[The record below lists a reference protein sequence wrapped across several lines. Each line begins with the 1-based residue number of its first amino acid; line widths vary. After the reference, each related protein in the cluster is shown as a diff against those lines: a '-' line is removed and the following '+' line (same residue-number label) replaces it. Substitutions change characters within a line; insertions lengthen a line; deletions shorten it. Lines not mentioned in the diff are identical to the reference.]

1 MKKLMTSAAIAVA
14 MIAGT
19 AATAQDYPTKQVTLV
34 APYSAGG
41 ASDSAARALAEAA
54 KKYLGQP
61 ISVENRTG
69 AGGMVGARSVVESEA
84 DGYTLLLARV
94 GMALDPAV
102 NPQAM
107 VGWDEYDFLG
117 ALESTPMI
125 LVVRSD
131 SDYTDVESLVKAIEE
146 SGGRMTYGASGAMAI
161 DGIAT
166 QAMIADAGLDPLT
179 AATLVPYKGG
189 NEMATALQGGH
200 IDFLTVA
207 SASLMP
213 GIESGALKPLAV
225 FAPTRMEQ
233 LPDVPTMA
241 EAGYE
246 TAGSITGWSAL
257 YGPKGLPEDVRA
269 KWDEVLEQVATDE
282 TWLEMTKNR
291 GAISTVGTVNMT
303 EYAKEQYDLFN
314 CLAIKFGYLPKP
326 ADADEDAQDECLAK

>member
-14 MIAGT
+14 LIGT
-19 AATAQDYPTKQVTLV
+19 AATAQDYPSKQVTLV

-69 AGGMVGARSVVESEA
+69 AGGMVGARSVVDSEA

-107 VGWDEYDFLG
+107 VDWDEYDFLG
-117 ALESTPMI
+117 ALESTPMM
-125 LVVRSD
+125 LVVKSD
-131 SDYTDVESLVKAIEE
+131 SDYTDVASLVKAIKE
-146 SGGRMTYGASGAMAI
+146 SDGRMTYGASGATAI
-161 DGIAT
+161 DGFT
-166 QAMIADAGLDPLT
+166 VQAMLADAGLDPLT

-200 IDFLTVA
+200 IDFLAVA

-246 TAGSITGWSAL
+246 TAGLITGWSAL
-257 YGPKGLPEDVRA
+257 YGPKDLPEEVHA
-269 KWDEVLEQVATDE
+269 KWDEVLDQVATDE

-291 GAISTVGTVNMT
+291 GAISTVGTVKMAD
-303 EYAKEQYDLFN
+303 YAKEQYDLFKG
-314 CLAIKFGYLPKP
+314 LAVKFGYLP
-326 ADADEDAQDECLAK
+326 E